1 MIVSVV
7 YNEKKDKD
15 GKVIADIKKAF
26 DGKAVLKI
34 FTTKI
39 TSKDLEGSDIVMA
52 LGGDGT
58 IIRASKAAALF
69 GVPVCGVNL
78 GRIGFLAAVEPDEI
92 YDAAEKL
99 LSGDY
104 LIEERMMIEA
114 EYFAGGEKKKVLA
127 LNDVVLSRGNCHKMI
142 DISIDSEGEHLDD
155 FRADGVV
162 ISTPTG
168 STAYSLSAGGPI
180 VAPLLD
186 VFLVTP
192 VCASDLHIR
201 SLVLT
206 ADDKL
211 TILANGKKGA
221 FLEVDGIEVGQLGSG
236 DKIDIVR
243 SPVKAK
249 IIKMNDKSFLKTL
262 RKKFCG

>member
-1 MIVSVV
+1 MTISVV

-15 GKVIADIKKAF
+15 GRVIADIKKAF
-26 DGKAVLKI
+26 DGKTELKI
-34 FTTKI
+34 FTNKI
-39 TSKDLEGSDIVMA
+39 TSADLKGSDLVMA

-58 IIRASKAAALF
+58 IIRASKAAAVY

-78 GRIGFLAAVEPDEI
+78 GRIGFLAAVEPEEI
-92 YDAAEKL
+92 FEAATKL
-99 LSGDY
+99 LNGDY
-104 LIEERMMIEA
+104 LIEERMMVEA
-114 EYFAGGEKKKVLA
+114 EFLSGGEKKTVLA

-180 VAPLLD
+180 VAPLLE

-206 ADDKL
+206 ADNTL
-211 TILANGKKGA
+211 TVSTTGKKGA
-221 FLEVDGIEVGQLGSG
+221 FLEVDGIEVAQLESG
-236 DKIDIVR
+236 DKINIIR

>member
-1 MIVSVV
+1 MIISVV
-7 YNEKKDKD
+7 YNEKKDK
-15 GKVIADIKKAF
+15 GGSALASLKKAF
-26 DGKAVLKI
+26 EGKAVMKI
-34 FTTKI
+34 FTNKI
-39 TSKDLEGSDIVMA
+39 TSADLEGSDLVIA

-58 IIRASKAAALF
+58 IIRASKAAAAY

-78 GRIGFLAAVEPDEI
+78 GRIGFLAAVEPEEI
-92 YDAAEKL
+92 SEAAKKL
-99 LSGDY
+99 LNGDY
-104 LIEERMMIEA
+104 LIEERMMLEA
-114 EYFAGGEKKKVLA
+114 EFFSVGEKKTVLA

-162 ISTPTG
+162 VSTPTG

-180 VAPLLD
+180 VAPLLE

-206 ADDKL
+206 ADNTL
-211 TILANGKKGA
+211 TLSASGKKGA
-221 FLEVDGIEVGQLGSG
+221 FLEVAGIEVVQLESG
-236 DKIDIVR
+236 DKINIVR